1 MSSILSKLY
10 SQDCKFI
17 NLLTSKLITV
27 ITNCGAPPQP
37 PATGK
42 VIQGIGIKYETDAV
56 ATDVYT
62 LTIEGYIQYIYY
74 QAYNAVYPEIV
85 TPEEAEKIYAIYDAL
100 QIPRP
105 IL

>member
-1 MSSILSKLY
+1 MSSTLSKLF

-17 NLLTSKLITV
+17 NSLTAKLI
-27 ITNCGAPPQP
+27 IIINKCGATPPP
-37 PATGK
+37 STGK
-42 VIQGIGIKYETDAV
+42 VVHGMGIKYETDAV

-74 QAYNAVYPEIV
+74 QAYNALYPEVI

>member
-1 MSSILSKLY
+1 MSSTLSKLF

-17 NLLTSKLITV
+17 NSLTSKLIII
-27 ITNCGAPPQP
+27 ITKCGTTPPP
-37 PATGK
+37 STGK
-42 VIQGIGIKYETDAV
+42 VVHGIGIKYETEAV

-62 LTIEGYIQYIYY
+62 LSIEGYIQYIYY
-74 QAYNAVYPEIV
+74 QAYNALYPEVI

>member
-1 MSSILSKLY
+1 MSRILSKLY
-10 SQDCKFI
+10 SEDCKFI
-17 NLLTSKLITV
+17 NSLTSKLRIIITK
-27 ITNCGAPPQP
+27 CGNVTP
-37 PATGK
+37 PAITGK
-42 VIQGIGIKYETDAV
+42 TISASSLEYATNAV

-62 LTIEGYIQYIYY
+62 LSIEGYIQYIYY
-74 QAYNAVYPEIV
+74 QAYNALYPEII

>member
-27 ITNCGAPPQP
+27 ITKCGTTLPPVE
-37 PATGK
+37 GK
-42 VIQGIGIKYETDAV
+42 IIHGIGIKYETAAV

-74 QAYNAVYPEIV
+74 QAYNAVYPEII

>member
-1 MSSILSKLY
+1 MSSILSKLFY
-10 SQDCKFI
+10 QDCKFI
-17 NLLTSKLITV
+17 NSLTLKLSTIITK
-27 ITNCGAPPQP
+27 CGNATPPVNN
-37 PATGK
+37 GK
-42 VIQGIGIKYETDAV
+42 VISAVSLEYKTDAV

-62 LTIEGYIQYIYY
+62 LSIEGYIQYIYY
-74 QAYNAVYPEIV
+74 QAYNALYPEIV

>member
-1 MSSILSKLY
+1 MSSTLSKLY
-10 SQDCKFI
+10 SQECKFV
-17 NLLTSKLITV
+17 NLLTSTLINI
-27 ITNCGAPPQP
+27 ITKCRAPP
-37 PATGK
+37 PAPAGK
-42 VIQGIGIKYETDAV
+42 VVHGMGIKYETAAV

-62 LTIEGYIQYIYY
+62 LSIEGYIQYIYY
-74 QAYNAVYPEIV
+74 QAYNALYPEVI

>member
-10 SQDCKFI
+10 LQDCKFI
-17 NLLTSKLITV
+17 NSLTAKLINI
-27 ITNCGAPPQP
+27 ITKCGNSPPLT
-37 PATGK
+37 TGK
-42 VIQGIGIKYETDAV
+42 VVHGIGIKYQTDAV
-56 ATDVYT
+56 ATDIYT
-62 LTIEGYIQYIYY
+62 LSIEGYIQYIYY
-74 QAYNAVYPEIV
+74 QAYNALYPEIV

>member
-10 SQDCKFI
+10 TQDCKFI
-17 NLLTSKLITV
+17 NSLTTKLINI
-27 ITNCGAPPQP
+27 ITKCGTSPPTT
-37 PATGK
+37 TGK
-42 VIQGIGIKYETDAV
+42 VVHGIGIKYETDAV
-56 ATDVYT
+56 ATDIFT

-74 QAYNAVYPEIV
+74 QAYNTFYPEFV